1 VTSLPSFPT
10 PLSLSPSR
18 IGAFESCP
26 LKFRFVNI
34 EKLPDP
40 PTIDKYKGTI
50 VHRILELLLKED
62 SSERT
67 SEMARHL
74 FDAVQYTAPNDEDF
88 SYLQLTSDADHPFWV
103 DVRKLVDTYF
113 TMEDPTVVK
122 PEAMELR
129 IEHSMGEFKL
139 TGIIDRLERDENG
152 NFVIVDYKTG
162 KSPAPNFVEDKMK
175 AMMLYAW
182 LCKQEK
188 GSSPAALRLLFLK
201 DGKAVET
208 RPLEN
213 KVDFQQQRVKAI
225 YGAIKRSCET
235 GQFGTKKGPLC
246 NYCDYRRWCPEFGG
260 DPARA
265 AQEAPV
271 VIGVKPT

>member
-1 VTSLPSFPT
+1 M
-10 PLSLSPSR
+10 
-18 IGAFESCP
+18 
-26 LKFRFVNI
+26 NI

-62 SSERT
+62 SAERT

-74 FDAVQYTAPNDEDF
+74 FDTVQYTAPNDEDF
-88 SYLQLTSDADHPFWV
+88 SYLQLTTDTTHPFWV

-162 KSPAPNFVEDKMK
+162 KSEDTRRH
-175 AMMLYAW
+175 ARSS
-182 LCKQEK
+182 K
-188 GSSPAALRLLFLK
+188 GLKSS
-201 DGKAVET
+201 
-208 RPLEN
+208 
-213 KVDFQQQRVKAI
+213 VDH
-225 YGAIKRSCET
+225 
-235 GQFGTKKGPLC
+235 
-246 NYCDYRRWCPEFGG
+246 
-260 DPARA
+260 
-265 AQEAPV
+265 V
-271 VIGVKPT
+271 VDSRT

>member
-1 VTSLPSFPT
+1 MTSGSPFPI
-10 PLSLSPSR
+10 PLTLSPSR
-18 IGAFESCP
+18 IGSFESCP
-26 LKFRFVNI
+26 LKFRVVNI

-62 SSERT
+62 STERT
-67 SEMARHL
+67 VEMARHL
-74 FDAVQYTAPNDEDF
+74 FDAVQYGAPNDEDF
-88 SYLQLTSDADHPFWV
+88 AYLELTSDVDHPFWI

-113 TMEDPTVVK
+113 TMEDPTTVR
-122 PEAMELR
+122 PEAMEMR
-129 IEHSMGEFKL
+129 VEHSMGEFKL
-139 TGIIDRLERDENG
+139 TGIIDRLERDNDG

-162 KSPAPNFVEDKMK
+162 KSPSPNFVDDKMK
-175 AMMLYAW
+175 AMLLYAW

-213 KVDFQQQRVKAI
+213 KVNFQLQRVKAI

-246 NYCDYRRWCPEFGG
+246 NYCDYRQWCPEFGG
-260 DPARA
+260 NPSRA
-265 AQEAPV
+265 AVEAPV
-271 VIGVKPT
+271 VLGLKSR